1 MKQLGLESIP
11 VTSLS
16 DCSAQLLDV
25 VPLIMRRI
33 RREMRRHSMPGLSVT
48 QFRTL
53 IYLQRHPG
61 TSLSDVAD
69 FLGLTMPST
78 SKLVDRL
85 VVDKAV
91 SRRIAQDRRRI
102 SLSLTERGQTA
113 LELARLEARDKLA
126 DSLKALSPE
135 DLATVTSALEILDKA
150 FSPMSATDVHI
161 S

>member
-1 MKQLGLESIP
+1 MKPLELESIP
-11 VTSLS
+11 GTSLS

-33 RREMRRHSMPGLSVT
+33 RREMRRHSMPGLSVA

-61 TSLSDVAD
+61 TSLSEVSD
-69 FLGLTMPST
+69 FLGLTNPSA

-85 VVDKAV
+85 VMDKAV

-113 LELARLEARDKLA
+113 LELARLEARNQLA
-126 DSLKALSPE
+126 DSLKELSPE
-135 DLATVTSALEILDKA
+135 DLATVTSALDILDKA
-150 FSPMSATDVHI
+150 FSPVNAIDDHI

>member
-11 VTSLS
+11 ATSLS

-33 RREMRRHSMPGLSVT
+33 RREMRRHSMPGLSVA

-61 TSLSDVAD
+61 TSLSEVAD
-69 FLGLTMPST
+69 FLGLTMPSA

-85 VVDKAV
+85 VMDKAV

-113 LELARLEARDKLA
+113 LELARLEARDQLA
-126 DSLKALSPE
+126 DSLKPLSPE

-150 FSPMSATDVHI
+150 FSPVSTTDVHI

>member
-1 MKQLGLESIP
+1 MESIP
-11 VTSLS
+11 VASLS

-33 RREMRRHSMPGLSVT
+33 RREMRRHSMPGLSVA

-61 TSLSDVAD
+61 TSLSEVAD
-69 FLGLTMPST
+69 FLGLTMPSA

-85 VVDKAV
+85 VMDKAV

-102 SLSLTERGQTA
+102 RLSLTERGQTA
-113 LELARLEARDKLA
+113 LELARLEAHAQLA

-150 FSPMSATDVHI
+150 FSPVSTPDVHI

>member
-1 MKQLGLESIP
+1 MKQLGIETVP

-33 RREMRRHSMPGLSVT
+33 RREMRRHSMPGLSVA

-61 TSLSDVAD
+61 TSLSEVSN
-69 FLGLTMPST
+69 FLGLTNPSA

-85 VVDKAV
+85 VMDKAV

-113 LELARLEARDKLA
+113 LELARLEARNQLA
-126 DSLKALSPE
+126 DSLKELSPE
-135 DLATVTSALEILDKA
+135 DLATLTSALDILDKA
-150 FSPMSATDVHI
+150 FSSVNPINDHI